1 MYVADHMT
9 KNPTC
14 IAPDTAVSKAL
25 DIMDKNNFHRLPV
38 VDSDGKLIGL
48 VTEGLISGSTGKNNT
63 SLSIY
68 ELNYLLSRTK
78 VSDIMVTEIFTI
90 TPDVLVEEAAV
101 KMRSNNISV
110 LPVVDL
116 EGKVVGIITENDIFD
131 AFIDLL
137 GYHTAGTRFVINVQE
152 DHPGILEELAGMF
165 SEKRINLLNL
175 AVYYTI
181 RGVEVVILAKG
192 SCPQMRE
199 ELTAKGYNV
208 TDMLVRQNS

>member
-1 MYVADHMT
+1 
-9 KNPTC
+9 
-14 IAPDTAVSKAL
+14 
-25 DIMDKNNFHRLPV
+25 
-38 VDSDGKLIGL
+38 
-48 VTEGLISGSTGKNNT
+48 
-63 SLSIY
+63 
-68 ELNYLLSRTK
+68 
-78 VSDIMVTEIFTI
+78 MVTEIFTI

-165 SEKRINLLNL
+165 SEKKINLLNL